1 MNVRLI
7 EHTNI
12 KLNLR
17 QAGRIQQFSDCTH
30 QLRRPR
36 PPRKHWDLLSIL
48 QPFVGEIE
56 NISYLL
62 PVLVRRRPDLRP
74 LA

>member
-1 MNVRLI
+1 MDVRLI

-17 QAGRIQQFSDCTH
+17 QAGRIQQFSGCTH

-36 PPRKHWDLLSIL
+36 PLRKHWDLLPIL
-48 QPFVGEIE
+48 QPFVGRIE
-56 NISYLL
+56 SVSYLL
-62 PVLVRRRPDLRP
+62 PVLVEHRPDLRP